1 MTELLRRCYPHKKY
15 EEVILLN
22 PYQELDQAMRECRK
36 CADLFAQNPVDPR
49 AGVVAVVEPRPI
61 VSGIRPKPLMM
72 IGQAPGLTEYQTGKP
87 FQGDAGKGIKSV
99 LAELGLHQASFDN
112 LVYSAAVIKCFPGS
126 KALLRRD
133 KVREDILP
141 SAAMISNCQPFFE
154 KQIQLADP
162 KIIVTLGRLPLK
174 AYLKLTGRTSSLARL
189 EHFVGRKETWKG
201 RAVVFFPH
209 TSGQSRW
216 LNELK
221 NRVLFGQAKALLRS
235 ELLEQHIV
243 TV

>member
-1 MTELLRRCYPHKKY
+1 ML
-15 EEVILLN
+15 
-22 PYQELDQAMRECRK
+22 
-36 CADLFAQNPVDPR
+36 
-49 AGVVAVVEPRPI
+49 
-61 VSGIRPKPLMM
+61 
-72 IGQAPGLTEYQTGKP
+72 IGQTPGLTEYKTGKP

-99 LAELGLHQASFDN
+99 LAELGLHHAVFDE

-126 KALLRRD
+126 KPQLRGD

-141 SAAMISNCQPFFE
+141 SAEMIRNCQPLFE

-162 KIIVTLGRLPLK
+162 KIIVTLGTLPLK
-174 AYLKLTGRTSSLARL
+174 AYLKLTDRASSLTRL
-189 EHFVGRKETWKG
+189 QHFIGRKETWKD
-201 RAVVFFPH
+201 RAVIFFPH

-235 ELLEQHIV
+235 ELLEQRIV
-243 TV
+243 MV